1 MNMESILGLCGGLA
15 LFLYGMHMM
24 SDGLEAVA
32 GERMKQILEKLT
44 SSTFKGV
51 LVGTPSVRFSVDSFM
66 KKIFVALNLV

>member
-32 GERMKQILEKLT
+32 GERMKQILEKLLHIYNSAFAT
-44 SSTFKGV
+44 LSR
-51 LVGTPSVRFSVDSFM
+51 PSISLSFFIRFSRSS
-66 KKIFVALNLV
+66 I